1 MKYGQGGGINMTKM
15 CTDTFNWQ
23 QYCLVSYWASG
34 AVAGSM
40 LLGSSSIASILV
52 I

>member
-1 MKYGQGGGINMTKM
+1 MTEM
-15 CTDTFNWQ
+15 CTDTFNLQ